1 MHDLKFIRNNSEIF
15 EKQMFRRG
23 VHINT
28 SFIVE
33 IDKSIRNKQ
42 SKMQVIQEKRNNSS
56 KEIGKLVSH
65 GKDVSVLKNNIANF
79 KSELT
84 QLDQEIKELTSELNN
99 ILKVLPNTL
108 DDDVPDGDND
118 TENKLIKEWGTKPT
132 FSFCPLDHVEIGEK
146 LNKLDFK
153 TGVKIS
159 GSRFV
164 LLRGEIALLERA
176 LSSFMIDTHVHN
188 FNFEEVSP
196 PYIVR
201 DNALF
206 GTGQLPKFSDDLFRT
221 TDNRWLIPTA
231 EVPLTNI
238 VRDEILDK
246 NNLPLRFVAN
256 TPCFRSEAG
265 AAGTDTRGMI
275 RQHQFSKVEMVF
287 ITNPIDSDK
296 ELDNLVSC
304 AETIL
309 QELKLPYRVMK
320 LCSGDVGFS
329 AKKTFDLEV
338 WLPGQ
343 NSGEGMYREISSC
356 SNCGDFQARRMNAK
370 FKDKDANKIEFL
382 HTLNGSGLA
391 IGRTIIAILENY
403 QQSDGSVIIPDVLI
417 PYMKGIKKI
426 ESSNETNEKKIK

>member
-1 MHDLKFIRNNSEIF
+1 MHDIKFIRKNPEKF
-15 EKQMFRRG
+15 QKQMHRRG
-23 VHINT
+23 LDIDI
-28 SFIVE
+28 SSILQIDEAIRKKQAE
-33 IDKSIRNKQ
+33 I
-42 SKMQVIQEKRNNSS
+42 QVIQEQRNNSS
-56 KEIGKLVSH
+56 KEIGKFVSE
-65 GKDVSVLKNNIANF
+65 GKDITKLKKNISNF

-84 QLDQEIKELTSELNN
+84 TIDQEIKKYSSELNN
-99 ILKVLPNTL
+99 ILKVLPNSL
-108 DDDVPDGDND
+108 DDDVPDGENEN
-118 TENKLIKEWGTKPT
+118 ENKLIREWGTKPK
-132 FSFCPLDHVEIGEK
+132 FSFKPLDHVEIGEK
-146 LNKLDFK
+146 LKQLDFK

-164 LLRGEIALLERA
+164 LLRGKLALLERA
-176 LSSFMIDTHVHN
+176 LSGFMIDFHVKN
-188 FNFEEVSP
+188 FGFEEISP
-196 PYIVR
+196 PYLVR

-206 GTGQLPKFSDDLFRT
+206 GTGQLPKFTEDLFCT
-221 TDNRWLIPTA
+221 TDKRWLIPTA

-246 NNLPLRFVAN
+246 NSLPLRFVAN

-287 ITNPIDSDK
+287 ITNPINSDE
-296 ELDNLVSC
+296 ELKNLVFC

-309 QELKLPYRVMK
+309 KKLELPYRIMK

-343 NSGEGMYREISSC
+343 NSGKGMYREISSC

-370 FKDKDANKIEFL
+370 FKDKEANKIDFL

-403 QQSDGSVIIPDVLI
+403 QQSDGSVVVPDVLV

-426 ESSNETNEKKIK
+426 EVLN

>member
-1 MHDLKFIRNNSEIF
+1 MHDIKFIRNNPENF
-15 EKQMFRRG
+15 EKQMRRRG
-23 VHINT
+23 LKVDI
-28 SFIVE
+28 SSILKF
-33 IDKSIRNKQ
+33 DKLIRKKQ
-42 SKMQVIQEKRNNSS
+42 SEIQVIQEQRNNTS
-56 KEIGKLVSH
+56 KKIGKLVSE
-65 GKDVSVLKNNIANF
+65 GKDILELKRNISSF

-84 QLDQEIKELTSELNN
+84 IIDQELKKYSSEIND
-99 ILKVLPNTL
+99 ILKVLPNIL
-108 DDDVPDGDND
+108 DDDVPDGNNEND
-118 TENKLIKEWGTKPT
+118 NKLIREWGTKPK
-132 FSFCPLDHVEIGEK
+132 FSFTPLDHVEIGEK
-146 LNKLDFK
+146 LNQLDFK

-164 LLRGEIALLERA
+164 LLRGKLALLERA
-176 LSSFMIDTHVHN
+176 LSAFMIDTHVKN
-188 FNFEEVSP
+188 FGFEEVSP

-201 DNALF
+201 DEALF
-206 GTGQLPKFSDDLFRT
+206 GTGQLPKFTEDLFCT
-221 TDNRWLIPTA
+221 TDKRWLIPTA

-246 NNLPLRFVAN
+246 NSLPLRFVAN

-287 ITNPIDSDK
+287 ITNPINSDE
-296 ELDNLVSC
+296 ELNNLVYC

-309 QELKLPYRVMK
+309 KNLKLPYRIMK

-343 NSGEGMYREISSC
+343 NAGKGMYREISSC

-370 FKDKDANKIEFL
+370 FKDKEKNKIEFL

-403 QQSDGSVIIPDVLI
+403 QLSDGSVVIPDVLV

-426 ESSNETNEKKIK
+426 EPLN